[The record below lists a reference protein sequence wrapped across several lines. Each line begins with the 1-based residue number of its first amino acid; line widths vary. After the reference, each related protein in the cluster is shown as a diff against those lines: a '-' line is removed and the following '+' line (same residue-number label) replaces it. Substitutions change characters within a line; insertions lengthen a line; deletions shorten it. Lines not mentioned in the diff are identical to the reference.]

1 MKLGSILIR
10 TDDGTEFTVIEYVFW
25 SKITDGTT
33 EDDVKFAWTNNDGD
47 MFVGANS
54 GHTYTLKN

>member
-10 TDDGTEFTVIEYVFW
+10 DDGKEFKVVEYGFW

-33 EDDVKFAWTNNDGD
+33 EDSVKFAWPSSDGD